1 MEELIA
7 ILQGL
12 KPDVDFEK
20 ETNLVTGGILDS
32 FDVVSLVMELNN
44 TFDIEITASDMV
56 FENSI
61 QLLQFWRWWNVFRM
75 NNSAKGICFC
85 EKQIP
90 LSDTIP

>member
-56 FENSI
+56 FENFDTAAAI
-61 QLLQFWRWWNVFRM
+61 LALVERLQD
-75 NNSAKGICFC
+75 
-85 EKQIP
+85 E
-90 LSDTIP
+90 